1 MGMPSRRFQKIREA
15 AREAVNESAFIK
27 GTQET
32 SGLEK
37 GIYIDTDK
45 LNADADDPDIA
56 QKFIKHLD
64 EQVPGAADAMLAWY
78 NDERDEPVSMREL
91 AITILSKGPAAA
103 SFMINDEKYGATILP
118 NSDFDTKEELIRVFI
133 PFHDEDAQDKIIS
146 NMPGNDK
153 DWNRAVGLHE
163 GDHQNTNIHNT
174 LPDETRADRAA
185 IAKLTPEMA
194 LAWQDIRS
202 LAENGLDPIHATGAL
217 LNTGDQVSSLHRA
230 VAQSY
235 RGTIDNAVN
244 SGFNWDTYKGD
255 ASSAETLLEENPDAY
270 FSFVD
275 QEIKETKETAMEGY
289 NKDPNYETVGN
300 VVGAQILVDY
310 IKNFEGA
317 HRRRALGQ
325 DVPVHEPT
333 QMISQ
338 AEEDKFY
345 GELHIKEV
353 VNVEQSLHII
363 ELDESID
370 ITEKSFEGFD
380 WDDYTGEATEP
391 LELRGENPAMY
402 FDVKQK
408 YLDELK
414 DQAIAQHTENP
425 TPEATQN
432 LIEAQI
438 HMNQHI
444 VDMQGYWE
452 FDAEEPYKG
461 EELKP
466 VELIPEDDVDAFY
479 MERNVR
485 KEQPESEQKL
495 ESKPPVSEE
504 NHKGSDLSAQ
514 GSKGYEDGV
523 NGSAYTAQVSGLEQ
537 GEPTVDFKEGTI
549 KVGDTTMGDVFA
561 QSTNPDPNNVTL
573 VDARIPAPEDPVI
586 APLTFDNTALQLS

>member
-1 MGMPSRRFQKIREA
+1 MGMPSRQFQKNREFAREA
-15 AREAVNESAFIK
+15 ANESAYIE
-27 GTQET
+27 GVQET

-37 GIYIDTDK
+37 GLYIDPDK
-45 LNADADDPDIA
+45 LDINAPDIV
-56 QKFIKHLD
+56 QKFVNQLD
-64 EQVPGAADAMLAWY
+64 RQISGAADAMLAKY
-78 NDERDEPVSMREL
+78 NDGRDVPISMREL
-91 AITILSKGPAAA
+91 AVNILSKGPAAGN
-103 SFMINDEKYGATILP
+103 FTIDGEKYGLAVLP
-118 NSDFDTKEELIRVFI
+118 NSDLDTKEEIIRAFL

-163 GDHQNTNIHNT
+163 GDHQNTDIHNT
-174 LPDETRADRAA
+174 LSDETRADRAA
-185 IAKLTPEMA
+185 SAKLTPEMA
-194 LAWQDIRS
+194 LAWQDLRS
-202 LAENGLDPIHATGAL
+202 LAESSYDPVHATGAL

-230 VAQSY
+230 TAQGY
-235 RGTIDNAVN
+235 QGTIDLAIY
-244 SGFNWDTYKGD
+244 SRFDWDAYKGE
-255 ASSAETLLEENPDAY
+255 ANSAETLLEENPDAY
-270 FSFVD
+270 FSFID
-275 QEIKETKETAMEGY
+275 QGIKETKETVMAEY
-289 NKDPNYETVGN
+289 NKDSNYETVGN
-300 VVGAQILVDY
+300 VVGAQIFVDY
-310 IKNFEGA
+310 AKSFEGA

-345 GELHIKEV
+345 GELHVKEV
-353 VNVEQSLHII
+353 VNVEQPLHII
-363 ELDESID
+363 EMGESID

-425 TPEATQN
+425 TPEAMQN

-444 VDMQGYWE
+444 VDMQVYWE

-466 VELIPEDDVDAFY
+466 VELIPEEDVEAFY
-479 MERNVR
+479 MERNAR

-495 ESKPPVSEE
+495 ESKPPESGE

-549 KVGDTTMGDVFA
+549 KLGDTTMGDVFA
-561 QSTNPDPNNVTL
+561 QSTNPDSNNVTL
-573 VDARIPAPEDPVI
+573 VDARIPAPENPVV